1 MDPPVAGTIKNYGTI
16 INDGSIMPCTI
27 ELLNNGGYGRLNFP
41 GSYPELFKILNYGT
55 IINNGS
61 IYNGSRDFVQIRL
74 ASVRLD
80 DGTVIEFY
88 NDWTFVMLF
97 TDGFRLTGNYTF
109 YQNMLAFILKD
120 GTVIEPP
127 EGTATVGDPSY
138 SFPAS
143 SGRAIDFTLRSS
155 FVSEL
160 YSKIK

>member
-1 MDPPVAGTIKNYGTI
+1 
-16 INDGSIMPCTI
+16 
-27 ELLNNGGYGRLNFP
+27 
-41 GSYPELFKILNYGT
+41 
-55 IINNGS
+55 
-61 IYNGSRDFVQIRL
+61 
-74 ASVRLD
+74 
-80 DGTVIEFY
+80 
-88 NDWTFVMLF
+88 MLF

-143 SGRAIDFTLRSS
+143 CGRAIDFTLRSS

-160 YSKIK
+160 QCKIK